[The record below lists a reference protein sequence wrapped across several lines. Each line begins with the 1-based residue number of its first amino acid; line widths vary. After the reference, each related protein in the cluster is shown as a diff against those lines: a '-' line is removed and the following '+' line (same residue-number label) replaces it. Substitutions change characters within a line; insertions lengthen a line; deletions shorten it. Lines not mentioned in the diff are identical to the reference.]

1 MAEKQ
6 SYLARELAVRW
17 RMHVTTIIRAIER
30 GQIAGFK
37 VSRSWRVSAAE
48 VKRLEAGKPRPAAD
62 GEQQT
67 SLDL

>member
-17 RMHVTTIIRAIER
+17 RMHVTTVIRAIER

-48 VKRLEAGKPRPAAD
+48 VKRLEAGKPKPPD
-62 GEQQT
+62 EEQQT